1 MKSPEKTVRHPI
13 ITEKSTI
20 LRETTGVYCFRAD
33 LRANKIEIRNAV
45 EAHYP
50 GVKVDEVRTMI
61 VRGKRRSQQTRRG
74 ITVGRKATIKKAI
87 VTLKEGEID
96 FFEQI

>member
-1 MKSPEKTVRHPI
+1 MSRDVLIRPI
-13 ITEKSTI
+13 VTEKMTR
-20 LRETTGVYCFRAD
+20 LMEEGGQYAFEVRRD
-33 LRANKIEIRNAV
+33 ANKIEIRNAV

-74 ITVGRKATIKKAI
+74 ITVGRIAAIKKAI

-96 FFEQI
+96 FFEQV

>member
-1 MKSPEKTVRHPI
+1 MSQDVLIRPI
-13 ITEKSTI
+13 VTEKMTR
-20 LRETTGVYCFRAD
+20 LMEEGGQYAFEVRRD
-33 LRANKIEIRNAV
+33 ANKIEIRRAV
-45 EAHYP
+45 ESHYP

-61 VRGKRRSQQTRRG
+61 VRGKRRTQQTRRG

-96 FFEQI
+96 FFEQV